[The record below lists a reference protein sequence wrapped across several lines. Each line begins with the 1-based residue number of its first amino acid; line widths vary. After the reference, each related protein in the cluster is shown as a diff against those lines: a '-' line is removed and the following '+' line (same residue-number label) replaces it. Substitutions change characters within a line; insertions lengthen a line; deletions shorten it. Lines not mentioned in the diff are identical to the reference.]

1 VSSKPG
7 TVRTTVALPATN
19 VPAPVRIAFAKRR
32 FAKQPR
38 KAFQIPKLT
47 LWVSAARGGGWC
59 EGLQRSAV
67 RFDRRQ
73 VSCRWADQRYGPIA
87 ATWSIQLF
95 WGRASMSAVK
105 TLKLE
110 FKDGRALTI
119 PLKDGFFLFRVP
131 DEVLAQGGPS
141 ALVAY
146 NGKGAEIGRQEV
158 GFRLSPSIAFAGI
171 QRPPG
176 GARLARKR
184 RAIARPTAAGRAVI
198 WTAPSGLRP
207 AQCYWL
213 TLERAVYGG
222 GCRHNVPAPRSLWE
236 VVPLRFNAHGRTV
249 EILWGQVG
257 DDVASLRLRFQD
269 GKQEQLAIEHGFY
282 LYPVPPGHYAVG
294 RRPAFLIASAANGR
308 TLSKHLLVEY
318 TAN

>member
-1 VSSKPG
+1 
-7 TVRTTVALPATN
+7 
-19 VPAPVRIAFAKRR
+19 VPASVRIAFAKRR

-73 VSCRWADQRYGPIA
+73 VSCRWPDQRYGPIA
-87 ATWSIQLF
+87 ATWSVQLF
-95 WGRASMSAVK
+95 WGRAPLSAVK

-110 FKDGRALTI
+110 FKDGRTLAV
-119 PLKDGFFLFRVP
+119 PMRDGFFLFRVP
-131 DEVLAQGGPS
+131 DEVLAQGGPR

-146 NGKGAEIGRQEV
+146 GRSGAEIGRQELGI
-158 GFRLSPSIAFAGI
+158 GFPQPIAFEGI
-171 QRPPG
+171 KRPPG
-176 GARLARKR
+176 GAQVAQKRKAIERLSAG
-184 RAIARPTAAGRAVI
+184 GRAVI
-198 WTAPSGLRP
+198 WTAPSGVAP
-207 AQCYWL
+207 AQCWWL

-222 GCRHNVPAPRSLWE
+222 GCRRNVPSPRSLWE
-236 VVPLRFNAHGRTV
+236 VVPLRFNAQGRTT

-257 DDVASLRLRFQD
+257 ADVASLRLRFQD
-269 GKQEQLAIEHGFY
+269 GKEQQLAIEHGFY
-282 LYPVPPGHYAVG
+282 LYPVPQVHFAAG
-294 RRPAFLIASAANGR
+294 RRPAFLIASAASGA

-318 TAN
+318 TAS